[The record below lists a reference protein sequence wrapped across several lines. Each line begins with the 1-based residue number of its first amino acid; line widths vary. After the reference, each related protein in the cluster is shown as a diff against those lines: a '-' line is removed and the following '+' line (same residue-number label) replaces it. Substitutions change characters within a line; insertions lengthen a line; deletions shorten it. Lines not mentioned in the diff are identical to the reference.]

1 MGRWYGDSNMGW
13 STKTADGSLVAN
25 EGVVSSINR
34 FRLQQDFWNLA
45 EQDQEKMA
53 TVVISAS
60 RSDDF
65 DNISDNEARDLLTQW
80 RAEYELGN
88 Q

>member
-1 MGRWYGDSNMGW
+1 MLERSWVV
-13 STKTADGSLVAN
+13 KTRYFWRLRLVAN